1 MEVHSVCT
9 GLGTGER
16 SLIGLAWS
24 LKADLLLIDE
34 VRARRAIRTPGFPIA
49 GSVAMLERGARLGYV
64 AKLRSVYLDLLRGG
78 IYYSP
83 RLLNQSLERLGLPLL
98 DSEP

>member
-1 MEVHSVCT
+1 VEIDSACA

-16 SLIGLAWS
+16 SLIWLAWS

-34 VRARRAIRTPGFPIA
+34 VRARRVATTLGFPIA
-49 GSVAMLERGARLGYV
+49 GSVAMLERGARLRYV
-64 AKLRSVYLDLLRGG
+64 TKLRSLYLDLLRGG

-83 RLLNQSLERLGLPLL
+83 RLLNQSLERLDLPLL
-98 DSEP
+98 ESEQ